1 MDLCPGDACHRA
13 AVDPPAAGAARGG
26 AGVGRPAAGPEPTV
40 CPLSLFFMLSTHSQ
54 TYVAHHYVSPAC
66 TTYPFCSP
74 CPPPPCQHPC
84 SQGFSIQFWPRW
96 PKKKLKNARIKV
108 KFGLIS
114 SVSPVGEGYPGAPP
128 PPFSSSI
135 FPSSV
140 PATPSLGVRKRPLSQ
155 SAQNFIASELES
167 LIC

>member
-1 MDLCPGDACHRA
+1 MGAFRQGGGAHYVDLCPGDACHRA

-54 TYVAHHYVSPAC
+54 TYGSPLC
-66 TTYPFCSP
+66 QPCLYYLPILLPLSP
-74 CPPPPCQHPC
+74 PHA
-84 SQGFSIQFWPRW
+84 SILVPRAF
-96 PKKKLKNARIKV
+96 PSSSGPDGRKKKLKNARIKV

-128 PPFSSSI
+128 PHFHPPF
-135 FPSSV
+135 FHPRFQQ
-140 PATPSLGVRKRPLSQ
+140 PPP
-155 SAQNFIASELES
+155 
-167 LIC
+167 